1 MIDLLVRELVST
13 SLFFL
18 RLVPSNT
25 LMDRIIRDPKVM
37 GGKPVVKGTRVTMET
52 ILRRLAS
59 GLSVEDLLKEYPQL
73 TEEDVRAALEYAARM
88 LEEEGIEIEDEVLS

>member
-1 MIDLLVRELVST
+1 M
-13 SLFFL
+13 
-18 RLVPSNT
+18 N
-25 LMDRIIRDPKVM
+25 RIIRDPRIM
-37 GGKPVVKGTRVTMET
+37 GGKPVVKGTRVTVEA

-73 TEEDVRAALEYAARM
+73 TEKDVRAALEYAARM

>member
-1 MIDLLVRELVST
+1 LIDLLVRELVST